1 MEEKDHQRAER
12 LDKVFKHLFIHY
24 GIETQTAM
32 ADYLEVSRTGLSAA
46 FNGNKRNLTNNLFKK
61 ICAKFPG
68 VFNLD
73 YLLKGEGELLASP
86 APSIKNDKEIEVE
99 GIGESGMRNLFD
111 IAMDVIIKNEALNRQ
126 LQASIAE
133 LRSLIDR
140 YSSIIEAEQ
149 ISKKDPRQYPSMVA
163 EDLDKTDG
171 KN

>member
-1 MEEKDHQRAER
+1 MEEKDYKRAER
-12 LDKVFKHLFIHY
+12 LDKVFKHLFVHY
-24 GIETQTAM
+24 GIYTQTAM

-68 VFNLD
+68 VFNLN

-86 APSIKNDKEIEVE
+86 VPSVKNDKAIEVD

-111 IAMDVIIKNEALNRQ
+111 IAMDVIIKNESLNRQ
-126 LQASIAE
+126 LVTSIKE

-140 YSSIIEAEQ
+140 YGPIIEAENTSQ
-149 ISKKDPRQYPSMVA
+149 KINHQYPTMVA
-163 EDLDKTDG
+163 EEQTK
-171 KN
+171 

>member
-1 MEEKDHQRAER
+1 MEEKDYQRAER

-73 YLLKGEGELLASP
+73 YLLKGEGELLLP
-86 APSIKNDKEIEVE
+86 KYQPIPLPEGQQVNDVKEVDYTH
-99 GIGESGMRNLFD
+99 NLFD
-111 IAMDVIIKNEALNRQ
+111 LAMQVIKDNENLHRQ

-133 LRSLIDR
+133 LRSLVER
-140 YSSIIEAEQ
+140 YGSIIQQSSAV
-149 ISKKDPRQYPSMVA
+149 DHYPTMVA
-163 EDLDKTDG
+163 DEK
-171 KN
+171 K

>member
-1 MEEKDHQRAER
+1 MEEKDYQRAER

-32 ADYLEVSRTGLSAA
+32 ADYLEVSRTGMSAA

-73 YLLKGEGELLASP
+73 YLLKGEGELLLP
-86 APSIKNDKEIEVE
+86 KYQPIPLPEGQPVNDVKEVDYTH
-99 GIGESGMRNLFD
+99 NLFD
-111 IAMDVIIKNEALNRQ
+111 LAMQVIKDNENLHRQ

-133 LRSLIDR
+133 LRSLVER
-140 YSSIIEAEQ
+140 YGSIIQQSSAV
-149 ISKKDPRQYPSMVA
+149 DHYPTMVA
-163 EDLDKTDG
+163 DEK
-171 KN
+171 K

>member
-1 MEEKDHQRAER
+1 MEEKDYKRAER
-12 LDKVFKHLFIHY
+12 LDKVFKHLFVHY

-32 ADYLEVSRTGLSAA
+32 ADCLEVSRTGLSAA

-68 VFNLD
+68 VFNLN

-86 APSIKNDKEIEVE
+86 APSDKNDKATEMD

-111 IAMDVIIKNEALNRQ
+111 IAMDVIMKNEALNRQ
-126 LQASIAE
+126 LVASIKE

-140 YSSIIEAEQ
+140 YGPIIKYEQSSEKAIH
-149 ISKKDPRQYPSMVA
+149 QYADMDA
-163 EDLDKTDG
+163 EDRGFVEVK
-171 KN
+171 